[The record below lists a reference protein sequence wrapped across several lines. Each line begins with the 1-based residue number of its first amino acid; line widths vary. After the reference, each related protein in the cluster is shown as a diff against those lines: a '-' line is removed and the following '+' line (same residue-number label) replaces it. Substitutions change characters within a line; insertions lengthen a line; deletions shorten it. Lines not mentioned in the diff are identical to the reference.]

1 MSSPVETRPPTLTL
15 CGNNINNR
23 CEKMEYINNRQ
34 WPTDR
39 AKKAY
44 DNGYFAE
51 AIQTLHGWLES
62 QSQEMLKL
70 VGCRYFKTNL
80 SDTWDITDEIS
91 LSNILKVL
99 FVLGQITKEEYDKL
113 IKKIKPLQLNG
124 VGVDSKPEMFCNNDT
139 CEVI

>member
-1 MSSPVETRPPTLTL
+1 
-15 CGNNINNR
+15 
-23 CEKMEYINNRQ
+23 MEYINNRQ

-51 AIQTLHGWLES
+51 AIQTLHGWIES
-62 QSQEMLKL
+62 QSREMLKL
-70 VGCRYFKTNL
+70 VGSIHFNTKL

-99 FVLGQITKEEYDKL
+99 FVLGQITKDEYDGMQDLNSMRNKIIHQMYKEPYEKEFKGIPKKEYDCVFNASMEYCELLQEKL
-113 IKKIKPLQLNG
+113 VKL
-124 VGVDSKPEMFCNNDT
+124 VG
-139 CEVI
+139 